1 MGKKR
6 DEIIPYS
13 ENKNCFKINKE
24 PIETLKR
31 DEIIPYSESYKEPFK
46 SFNINLGFIDKKKDE
61 IIPCS
66 KNKNY
71 FKIHKEPFETLKRDE
86 ILIPYSVSKDF
97 TKIYKEPFK
106 GFIDKKRDER
116 VVPYSESNDFTKI
129 YEYKNYFKIYKEPVE
144 PFKGFNNNLGKE
156 LAKNISSNLSGL
168 NFSNYLD
175 LKKSINTNLYSIR
188 KSMKKINDSMGTLS
202 KVSALYSI
210 KLSEFSKNFNKLAEE
225 MVRRFKNGVSVK
237 DLVNDEYLALLL
249 EVFSEDDEVKSYVY
263 MKEDEVMT
271 SISVR
276 FGGKVHFVNFTD
288 NPLDCAFGRNESPVG
303 LSVFLDFLEE
313 RCIPKHRFNID
324 EVLEGLGLSEYNEVD
339 IVEKTYGVLIDDS
352 FWVKYSNDLI
362 TYEEALE
369 KVGLG
374 GLKKLGGTLDG

>member
-1 MGKKR
+1 MEK
-6 DEIIPYS
+6 
-13 ENKNCFKINKE
+13 
-24 PIETLKR
+24 L
-31 DEIIPYSESYKEPFK
+31 
-46 SFNINLGFIDKKKDE
+46 
-61 IIPCS
+61 
-66 KNKNY
+66 
-71 FKIHKEPFETLKRDE
+71 
-86 ILIPYSVSKDF
+86 
-97 TKIYKEPFK
+97 
-106 GFIDKKRDER
+106 
-116 VVPYSESNDFTKI
+116 
-129 YEYKNYFKIYKEPVE
+129 
-144 PFKGFNNNLGKE
+144 NN
-156 LAKNISSNLSGL
+156 NLSGL

-175 LKKSINTNLYSIR
+175 LQKSINTNLYSIR
-188 KSMKKINDSMGTLS
+188 KNMEKINNNNSRGTLP
-202 KVSALYSI
+202 KVNTLHSNR
-210 KLSEFSKNFNKLAEE
+210 LSEFSKNVNKLAEE
-225 MVRRFKNGVSVK
+225 MVRRFKNGISVK

-249 EVFSEDDEVKSYVY
+249 DVFSKDDEVKSYVY

-313 RCIPKHRFNID
+313 RCIPKYRFNID
-324 EVLEGLGLSEYNEVD
+324 EVLEGLGLSGYNEVD

-374 GLKKLGGTLDG
+374 GLKKLGCKIMFQKEAEKAKNNSTITALLNELKGLDI

>member
-1 MGKKR
+1 MEK
-6 DEIIPYS
+6 
-13 ENKNCFKINKE
+13 
-24 PIETLKR
+24 L
-31 DEIIPYSESYKEPFK
+31 
-46 SFNINLGFIDKKKDE
+46 
-61 IIPCS
+61 
-66 KNKNY
+66 
-71 FKIHKEPFETLKRDE
+71 
-86 ILIPYSVSKDF
+86 
-97 TKIYKEPFK
+97 
-106 GFIDKKRDER
+106 
-116 VVPYSESNDFTKI
+116 
-129 YEYKNYFKIYKEPVE
+129 
-144 PFKGFNNNLGKE
+144 NN
-156 LAKNISSNLSGL
+156 S
-168 NFSNYLD
+168 
-175 LKKSINTNLYSIR
+175 R
-188 KSMKKINDSMGTLS
+188 GTLP
-202 KVSALYSI
+202 KVSALHNNR
-210 KLSEFSKNFNKLAEE
+210 LSEFSKNFDKLSKEII
-225 MVRRFKNGVSVK
+225 RRFKNDISVK
-237 DLVNDEYLALLL
+237 DLVDDEYLALLL
-249 EVFSEDDEVKSYVY
+249 EVFSKDDEVKSYVY

>member
-1 MGKKR
+1 MDKKR
-6 DEIIPYS
+6 
-13 ENKNCFKINKE
+13 
-24 PIETLKR
+24 
-31 DEIIPYSESYKEPFK
+31 
-46 SFNINLGFIDKKKDE
+46 DE

-106 GFIDKKRDER
+106 GFIGKKRDER

-129 YEYKNYFKIYKEPVE
+129 YEYKNYFKIYKEPIE
-144 PFKGFNNNLGKE
+144 PFKGFNNNLGFIGKKKDEIIPYSVNKDFTKIYKEPFEPIKGFNNNLGKE

>member
-1 MGKKR
+1 
-6 DEIIPYS
+6 
-13 ENKNCFKINKE
+13 
-24 PIETLKR
+24 
-31 DEIIPYSESYKEPFK
+31 
-46 SFNINLGFIDKKKDE
+46 
-61 IIPCS
+61 
-66 KNKNY
+66 
-71 FKIHKEPFETLKRDE
+71 
-86 ILIPYSVSKDF
+86 
-97 TKIYKEPFK
+97 
-106 GFIDKKRDER
+106 
-116 VVPYSESNDFTKI
+116 
-129 YEYKNYFKIYKEPVE
+129 
-144 PFKGFNNNLGKE
+144 
-156 LAKNISSNLSGL
+156 
-168 NFSNYLD
+168 
-175 LKKSINTNLYSIR
+175 
-188 KSMKKINDSMGTLS
+188 MKKINDSMGTLS

-210 KLSEFSKNFNKLAEE
+210 KLSEFSKNFDKLSKEII
-225 MVRRFKNGVSVK
+225 RRFKNDISVK
-237 DLVNDEYLALLL
+237 DLVDDEYLALLL
-249 EVFSEDDEVKSYVY
+249 EVFSKDDEVKSYVY

-303 LSVFLDFLEE
+303 LGVFLDFLEE

>member
-1 MGKKR
+1 M
-6 DEIIPYS
+6 
-13 ENKNCFKINKE
+13 
-24 PIETLKR
+24 
-31 DEIIPYSESYKEPFK
+31 
-46 SFNINLGFIDKKKDE
+46 
-61 IIPCS
+61 
-66 KNKNY
+66 
-71 FKIHKEPFETLKRDE
+71 
-86 ILIPYSVSKDF
+86 
-97 TKIYKEPFK
+97 
-106 GFIDKKRDER
+106 DKKRDER
-116 VVPYSESNDFTKI
+116 VVPCS
-129 YEYKNYFKIYKEPVE
+129 KNKCIKAYKESIKGFSSNINSKNKYIEISKVPIE
-144 PFKGFNNNLGKE
+144 PFKGFNNNLDSKNKCIKKYKKPIKGFNNNLGKG
-156 LAKNISSNLSGL
+156 LAKNISSNLSFTNYLDLQESINTNLYSIVKSMEKLNNNLSGL

-175 LKKSINTNLYSIR
+175 LQKSINTNLYSIR
-188 KSMKKINDSMGTLS
+188 KSMEKLNNSRDTLP
-202 KVSALYSI
+202 KVSALHI
-210 KLSEFSKNFNKLAEE
+210 NRLSEFSKNFDKLSKEII
-225 MVRRFKNGVSVK
+225 RRFKNDISVK
-237 DLVNDEYLALLL
+237 DLVDDEYLALLL
-249 EVFSEDDEVKSYVY
+249 EVFSKDDEVKSYVY

-271 SISVR
+271 SMSVR

-303 LSVFLDFLEE
+303 LGVFLDFLEE